1 MVIRIHQFF
10 HFGDKWLNCCEIKS
24 SVSPD
29 CGMSCMF
36 VGFSGPWNGVLIV
49 LEVILSILVVEKL
62 NINEKSVTWEYSGQ
76 STYFSELST
85 SILVTDD

>member
-1 MVIRIHQFF
+1 MVILIHQFF

-36 VGFSGPWNGVLIV
+36 VVFSGPKNMFYFGLNFFVGF
-49 LEVILSILVVEKL
+49 LVFENL
-62 NINEKSVTWEYSGQ
+62 NINECSVIRGRFGDSIHFGQ
-76 STYFSELST
+76 KC
-85 SILVTDD
+85 